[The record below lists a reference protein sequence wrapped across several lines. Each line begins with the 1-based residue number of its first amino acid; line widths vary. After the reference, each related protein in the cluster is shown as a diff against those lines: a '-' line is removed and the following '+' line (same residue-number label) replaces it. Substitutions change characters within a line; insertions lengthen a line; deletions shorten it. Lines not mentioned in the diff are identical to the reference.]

1 MHTIVSIITYH
12 LYVYS
17 DNQYGPFKI
26 SCREILP
33 AGEQEIYWQV
43 INNKE
48 ICGTTRVEEA
58 STFYTKHS
66 DTEKLFHIIYKIEAK
81 HKTETKQT
89 EMYVVPEPQKPL
101 KLVPAID
108 NQQKISFKLKDN
120 KSEKIDPP
128 RSSASWEEE
137 SPYFIQR
144 PSTNKGIRSALPKNK
159 CYLCVEKEHQRDD
172 DEQPKYIVAAAKK
185 GETESSLMLFYFT
198 PMIKLH
204 DPSVSVQLHTCTH
217 IQYDCSEVEDDLS
230 GQSALGGPPPPLAP
244 PSIQQQPECG
254 SATGT
259 DSPNELKDFF
269 ELVGEDYIFPIQVN
283 AEED

>member
-1 MHTIVSIITYH
+1 MIIYH
-12 LYVYS
+12 VYAYS

-26 SCREILP
+26 SCREIP
-33 AGEQEIYWQV
+33 ASEQEIYWQV

-66 DTEKLFHIIYKIEAK
+66 CTGKQFQII

-89 EMYVVPEPQKPL
+89 EMYVLPEPQQPL
-101 KLVPAID
+101 KLVPAIE

-120 KSEKIDPP
+120 KNELIDPP
-128 RSSASWEEE
+128 KSTASWERK
-137 SPYFIQR
+137 SPYFIER
-144 PSTNKGIRSALPKNK
+144 PSTKKGIRSALPKNK
-159 CYLCVEKEHQRDD
+159 CYLCVEKKEHQRNDD
-172 DEQPKYIVAAAKK
+172 KQPKYVFAAAKK
-185 GETESSLMLFYFT
+185 REMDNGLMQFYFT
-198 PMIKLH
+198 PVATLH
-204 DPSVSVQLHTCTH
+204 NPSVSVQLSTR
-217 IQYDCSEVEDDLS
+217 IQYDSSEVEDDLS
-230 GQSALGGPPPPLAP
+230 GQSALGGPPPPPPPAP